1 MSFDINV
8 KLMNSSKEKKITIQL
23 PVYSI
28 KKLTDEWKNDGWY
41 SNYPCD
47 NAGVERTFGDNL
59 TLPEINRL
67 LKCLIK
73 NSKRLD
79 VDPNV
84 LLDSLVNRFPMIEDH
99 YYYRVNVKKTCNS
112 LNRLLWDS
120 NSNTPIIVRLIK

>member
-8 KLMNSSKEKKITIQL
+8 KLLNSSEEKQITIQL

-28 KKLTDEWKNDGWY
+28 KKLTDKWKNDGWY
-41 SNYPCD
+41 SNYPHD
-47 NAGVERTFGDNL
+47 NAEVERTFGDNL

-73 NSKRLD
+73 NAKRLD

-84 LLDSLVNRFPMIEDH
+84 LLDSLVNRLPMIEDH
-99 YYYRVNVKKTCNS
+99 YYYRVNVKNTCNS
-112 LNRLLWDS
+112 LNQLLWDS
-120 NSNTPIIVRLIK
+120 NSNTPIMVRLIK

>member
-8 KLMNSSKEKKITIQL
+8 KLLNSSEEKQITIQL

-28 KKLTDEWKNDGWY
+28 KKLTDKWENDGWY
-41 SNYPCD
+41 SNYPHA
-47 NAGVERTFGDNL
+47 NAEVERTFGNNL

-73 NSKRLD
+73 NAKRLD

-84 LLDSLVNRFPMIEDH
+84 LLESLVNRFPMIEDH
-99 YYYRVNVKKTCNS
+99 YFYRVNVKNTCNS

-120 NSNTPIIVRLIK
+120 NRNTPIMVSLIK